1 MIANEKLDTVQF
13 YSCCGKSI
21 CGGCVHSVFW
31 RIHSFEMSGN
41 GEKCP
46 FCISE
51 SWDKTPEEKV
61 ERLMKQVEA
70 NVLVPFV
77 HGQLSSPR
85 N

>member
-1 MIANEKLDTVQF
+1 MDTVL
-13 YSCCGKSI
+13 
-21 CGGCVHSVFW
+21 CGGCVHSVFR

-46 FCISE
+46 FCSSE

-61 ERLMKQVEA
+61 ERLMKRVEA

-77 HGQLSSPR
+77 HWPITITAELTGKGTGTLR
-85 N
+85 